1 MNYAQVVEI
10 CCRDLRRY
18 LEYALKNAKG
28 GVVTVK
34 MKRLLRA
41 ELSLSDRARYARC
54 LSNILHTYRW
64 KSDTYI
70 ISRENVE
77 KLLGSFDALCELA
90 KQVKSAER
98 SREPKRPKEKLVL
111 IAVSLPNELLRAVDA
126 YAQYMNMS
134 RSDVVRQAIQQLI
147 ELRKALEELD
157 KARDGPLERVSLHLP
172 RDLLTALDEYAA
184 SLKATRAALV
194 RYAVY
199 RLIEKIKE
207 PAET

>member
-1 MNYAQVVEI
+1 
-10 CCRDLRRY
+10 
-18 LEYALKNAKG
+18 
-28 GVVTVK
+28 
-34 MKRLLRA
+34 
-41 ELSLSDRARYARC
+41 
-54 LSNILHTYRW
+54 
-64 KSDTYI
+64 
-70 ISRENVE
+70 VE

-126 YAQYMNMS
+126 YAQYMNMP

-172 RDLLTALDEYAA
+172 RGLLTALDEYAA
-184 SLKATRAALV
+184 SLKASRAALV

-199 RLIEKIKE
+199 KLLQNVKQ
-207 PAET
+207 PAEA